1 MRKSTSNL
9 WMIALCILVFGLQSC
24 LDDEEEGRKIT
35 DQKEYE
41 LTVASETVPGVLT
54 NGMDPLSEVYAVKK
68 DNASE
73 WTPFGDSLDFEYEE
87 GYEYR
92 IRINET
98 SYLDP
103 QMGDPA
109 WTEYKLLEV
118 LSKEKK
124 ASENLPNHFIPKWF
138 YEKNQYVPEYRFAV
152 DAEQKE
158 LIEKDLKENPP
169 MLATCHVMLYH
180 RVEKWKWLAIDSK
193 DAVMGQGILKAE
205 HASDEDFQDSYKLLP
220 LEHIHGKMMR
230 WTFVDYSENGLD
242 LEPYDVFFA
251 VGQLTKSVGQTPD
264 PWLYQDLT
272 DYYKHKFPEAGVKT
286 VVYSLGLRVNL

>member
-1 MRKSTSNL
+1 MNKSTFNL

-24 LDDEEEGRKIT
+24 LEDEEEGRKIT
-35 DQKEYE
+35 DQREYE

-73 WTPFGDSLDFEYEE
+73 WTPFGDIQNFEYEE
-87 GYEYR
+87 GFEYR
-92 IRINET
+92 IRVNET

-103 QMGDPA
+103 QIGDPA

-124 ASENLPNHFIPKWF
+124 VSEKLPNHFIPKWF

-169 MLATCHVMLYH
+169 ILATNHVMLYH
-180 RVEKWKWLAIDSK
+180 RAEKWLAIDSK
-193 DAVMGQGILKAE
+193 DAVMGQGILEAE
-205 HASDEDFQDSYKLLP
+205 HASAEDFPDSYKLLP
-220 LEHIHGKMMR
+220 LKHIMAKMMR
-230 WTFVDYSENGLD
+230 WTFVDYSENELD
-242 LEPYDVFFA
+242 LEPFDVFFA
-251 VGQLTKSVGQTPD
+251 IGQRTKSVNQTPD

-272 DYYKHKFPEAGVKT
+272 DYYKHKFPEARVKT
-286 VVYSLGLRVNL
+286 VVYSLGLRVNH